1 MESISVF
8 DMLSIGV
15 GPSSSHTL
23 GPWRA
28 AKAWIQNLQ
37 QNEQF
42 TMVSSVS
49 VDLFGSLSLTGKGH
63 ATDIAV
69 VMGLLG
75 TDPVTFPTE
84 KIPECIDNLK
94 QTQILELNA
103 EKPIPFIFNENI
115 KFNKNFLDFHPNG
128 ISFTAT
134 LYNGQQKSETYYS
147 IGGGF
152 IVQEERKRAKR
163 QVEKFSAFPYSV
175 EKSSEILAF
184 CAAEQI
190 SISELVLRNE
200 LSLRSPERIDDKL
213 KSIWSTMLTCM
224 YTGCHT
230 EGNLPGGLNVRRRS

>member
-75 TDPVTFPTE
+75 TDPVTFPT
-84 KIPECIDNLK
+84 CL
-94 QTQILELNA
+94 
-103 EKPIPFIFNENI
+103 
-115 KFNKNFLDFHPNG
+115 
-128 ISFTAT
+128 
-134 LYNGQQKSETYYS
+134 LYT
-147 IGGGF
+147 
-152 IVQEERKRAKR
+152 
-163 QVEKFSAFPYSV
+163 
-175 EKSSEILAF
+175 
-184 CAAEQI
+184 
-190 SISELVLRNE
+190 
-200 LSLRSPERIDDKL
+200 SPSPRD
-213 KSIWSTMLTCM
+213 
-224 YTGCHT
+224 
-230 EGNLPGGLNVRRRS
+230 